1 MSHFYNETQKNE
13 IPETALVAMELTA
26 QLTKEKGIQ
35 K

>member
-1 MSHFYNETQKNE
+1 MKHRKIE

-26 QLTKEKGIQ
+26 QFTKEKGIQ